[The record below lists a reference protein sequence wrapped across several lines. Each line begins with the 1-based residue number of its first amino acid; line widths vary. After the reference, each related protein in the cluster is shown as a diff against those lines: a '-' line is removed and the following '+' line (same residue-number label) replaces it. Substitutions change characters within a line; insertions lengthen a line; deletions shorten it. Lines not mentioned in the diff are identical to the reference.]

1 MGLFDNFSS
10 IDYSGLQTIFDSAI
24 GSMIDSDAC
33 TVPCTLE
40 FGVTRYDDCN
50 NCVYDP
56 IGKKSS
62 NVYEAGGPVPFPF
75 GGICPVCNGLGKKP
89 VISTEDIKVI
99 IVYNPKEFVNYDT
112 SVNVQEGTIQ
122 TMAKLSLMS
131 KFQRAKTLKA
141 STDINDVFTRRYERI
156 YEPTPCGFG
165 NSTFCVC
172 TWKRV

>member
-40 FGVTRYDDCN
+40 FGVTKYDDCN

-56 IGKKSS
+56 IGRKSS

-75 GGICPVCNGLGKKP
+75 GGLCPMCNGQGKKP
-89 VISTEDIKVI
+89 VVSTENVKVI
-99 IVYNPKEFVNYDT
+99 IVYNPKEFDKVLKGKWGGSGESGAPPT
-112 SVNVQEGTIQ
+112 G
-122 TMAKLSLMS
+122 SLFS
-131 KFQRAKTLKA
+131 PVWA
-141 STDINDVFTRRYERI
+141 V
-156 YEPTPCGFG
+156 
-165 NSTFCVC
+165 
-172 TWKRV
+172 